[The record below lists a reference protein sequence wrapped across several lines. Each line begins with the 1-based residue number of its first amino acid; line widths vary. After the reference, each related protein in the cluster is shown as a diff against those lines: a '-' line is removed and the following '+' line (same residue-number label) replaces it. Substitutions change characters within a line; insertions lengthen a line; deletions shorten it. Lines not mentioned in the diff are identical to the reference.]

1 MTTAKTPHRPLGLQ
15 SRMHPWLGPL
25 IDLRTMGDQG
35 RGYAQLVGLVQQAI
49 PAQAFTTA
57 KGKTLVKASVK
68 VGDESRSYFDVTLWK
83 RNVAGSNGPKA
94 EDGDEE
100 LFVGDL
106 VWIRNVSLS
115 TFRGQPQGATSYAH
129 TTIIKLMACQEVFKW
144 TEAERDLSHN

>member
-83 RNVAGSNGPKA
+83 RCLPLHVSWAATRSH
-94 EDGDEE
+94 
-100 LFVGDL
+100 FVCAHNNHQTHG
-106 VWIRNVSLS
+106 VSGGL
-115 TFRGQPQGATSYAH
+115 Q
-129 TTIIKLMACQEVFKW
+129 V
-144 TEAERDLSHN
+144 D